1 MARLYLFDDKR
12 SVLHSILGF
21 ASAFL
26 LVYGLVVFFIY
37 LVYEVREKEAPVATV
52 GDVVEFL
59 IGYVIGLAVL
69 MWTALGFYNL
79 PWRL

>member
-1 MARLYLFDDKR
+1 MARLYLYDDRR
-12 SVLHSILGF
+12 SVLHTVLGF

-26 LVYGLVVFFIY
+26 LVYGLAVFLIY

-59 IGYVIGLAVL
+59 VGYVVGLAFLVWL
-69 MWTALGFYNL
+69 ALVFYT
-79 PWRL
+79 

>member
-12 SVLHSILGF
+12 SLWHAFLGF

-26 LVYGLVVFFIY
+26 LVYGLVV
-37 LVYEVREKEAPVATV
+37 LVVYTAYQVRENEAPVATV

-59 IGYVIGLAVL
+59 IGYVYGLAVL
-69 MWTALGFYNL
+69 VWIALGFYT
-79 PWRL
+79 P

>member
-1 MARLYLFDDKR
+1 MYIKIYWFIDIKAHRQTRDA
-12 SVLHSILGF
+12 GF

-26 LVYGLVVFFIY
+26 LVYGLVVVLIY

-59 IGYVIGLAVL
+59 VGYVVGLAL
-69 MWTALGFYNL
+69 LI
-79 PWRL
+79 

>member
-1 MARLYLFDDKR
+1 MALARLYLYDDKR
-12 SVLHSILGF
+12 SVLHTVLGF

-26 LVYGLVVFFIY
+26 LIYGLAVFLIY

-59 IGYVIGLAVL
+59 VGYVVGLAVL
-69 MWTALGFYNL
+69 FWLALGFYNS
-79 PWRL
+79 P

>member
-1 MARLYLFDDKR
+1 LARLYLFDDKR
-12 SVLHSILGF
+12 SVLHTVLGF

-26 LVYGLVVFFIY
+26 LIYGLVVFFIY

-59 IGYVIGLAVL
+59 VGYVAGLAL
-69 MWTALGFYNL
+69 LIWLALGFYT
-79 PWRL
+79 

>member
-1 MARLYLFDDKR
+1 MARMYLYDDRR

-26 LVYGLVVFFIY
+26 LVYGLVILLIY

-59 IGYVIGLAVL
+59 VGYVYGLAVL
-69 MWTALGFYNL
+69 VWIALGFYT
-79 PWRL
+79 P